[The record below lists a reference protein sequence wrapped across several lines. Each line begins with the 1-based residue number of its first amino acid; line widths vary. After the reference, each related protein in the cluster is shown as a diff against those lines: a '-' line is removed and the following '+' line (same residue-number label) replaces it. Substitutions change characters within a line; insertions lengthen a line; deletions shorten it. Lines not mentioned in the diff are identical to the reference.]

1 MLRNTSRR
9 IAAGLAASTVLAAVA
24 VAPGPAR
31 ADDGDD
37 MRTRIDAAAAA
48 EAGAK
53 VQRVE
58 PATPATGPVRLVVGY
73 RAGTSRTAMARHLRG
88 AGLTAQ
94 DNGSL
99 AKVGAQVVTV
109 PRADQGRVVAALR
122 SDPNVRYVEQDGL
135 VRAAAV
141 TPNDPYY
148 PYQPELPQITVPQ
161 AWSVTTGSASV
172 TVAVVGSGV
181 TALGDL
187 AGAVLP
193 GWDFANNDADAT
205 DDAGYGT
212 SEASLIAGRGNN
224 GAGIAGVCWACK
236 ILPVKVTDANGTGP
250 DSDLAAGIVYAAD
263 RNVKIIYVG
272 PIADNRNQ
280 PLQDAVVYAQ
290 QKGALVVAPAGNT
303 FSKIPLYPAAYGG
316 VISVGGTNAQSEPY
330 LYCIWT
336 ACSGTNYGP
345 DWVDIAAPYC
355 TTALVL
361 GDTAEYEDLFC
372 GTAPPAALVAGT
384 LALMKSKYPNAS
396 ASALAYS
403 LTRGARQTDTTGFT
417 EFGEIRAGTSITT
430 VDTAAPKVTG
440 ATPKHNT
447 RFRGTVTVN
456 AAGVTDAGTGVAYA
470 ALYANGK
477 YIGRDTTAPY
487 AVRYASGKS
496 NGTVALQWRV
506 FDRAGNSGTYSRT
519 LIADNKAPAVKIT
532 SGPKNGAKVK
542 GTVTVKVSASDASGI
557 NRVELLINGKVV
569 AKDTTAA
576 YSFKIKVSKYG
587 KKMKVQLRTV
597 DKVGNTATT
606 AARTWKR

>member
-1 MLRNTSRR
+1 MS
-9 IAAGLAASTVLAAVA
+9 G
-24 VAPGPAR
+24 
-31 ADDGDD
+31 
-37 MRTRIDAAAAA
+37 RIDAAAAGSQPGSRA
-48 EAGAK
+48 EAEAR
-53 VQRVE
+53 RVE
-58 PATPATGPVRLVVGY
+58 PAAPATGPARLVIGY
-73 RAGTSRTAMARHLRG
+73 RAGVSRTAMAQHLRG
-88 AGLTAQ
+88 AGLSAQ

-109 PRADQGRVVAALR
+109 PRADQARVTAALR
-122 SDPNVRYVEQDGL
+122 SAPNVRYVEQDGL
-135 VRAAAV
+135 VREAAV

-172 TVAVVGSGV
+172 TVAVVGTGV

-193 GWDFANNDADAT
+193 GWDFADDDADA
-205 DDAGYGT
+205 DDDRGHGT
-212 SEASLIAGRGNN
+212 SEASLIAGRGDN
-224 GAGIAGVCWACK
+224 GAGMAGVCWACK
-236 ILPVKVTDANGTGP
+236 ILPVKVTGANGAGP

-263 RNVKIIYVG
+263 RGVKIIYIGV
-272 PIADNRNQ
+272 IADNRSQ

-290 QKGALVVAPAGNT
+290 RKGALVVAPAGNT
-303 FSKIPLYPAAYGG
+303 LSKIPLYPAAYGG

-330 LYCIWT
+330 IYCIGT
-336 ACSGTNYGP
+336 ACGGTNYGP
-345 DWVDIAAPYC
+345 AWVDVAAPYC
-355 TTALVL
+355 TTAMVL
-361 GDTAEYEDLFC
+361 GDTVEYEDLFC

-403 LTRGARQTDTTGFT
+403 LTRGARQTNTTDFT

-430 VDTAAPKVTG
+430 VDTAAPKITG
-440 ATPKHNT
+440 ATPKHHT
-447 RFRGTVTVN
+447 RFRGAVTVT
-456 AAGVTDAGTGVAYA
+456 ATGVSDTGTGVAYA

-487 AVRYASGKS
+487 AVKYASGKT
-496 NGTVALQWRV
+496 NGAVALQWRV
-506 FDRAGNSGTYSRT
+506 FDRAGNSGSYSRT
-519 LIADNKAPAVKIT
+519 LIADNKTPTVKIT

-569 AKDTTAA
+569 AKDTAAA

-587 KKMKVQLRTV
+587 KKLKVQVRAV
-597 DKVGNTATT
+597 DKVGN
-606 AARTWKR
+606 AAASASRTWKR